1 MVEHRNEWKR
11 VVNEHRDRF
20 HAIQLQAAVRRNQ
33 ALAAATRCRRVDLHA
48 AT

>member
-1 MVEHRNEWKR
+1 MVEHHNEWKR

-20 HAIQLQAAVRRNQ
+20 HAIQLQAAVRRIQ
-33 ALAAATRCRRVDLHA
+33 PLAAEPRCRRVDLHP